1 MQRTMV
7 ECSIV
12 VISEHCQW
20 NRCSAQWELGTD
32 SEVRAVSYKR

>member
-1 MQRTMV
+1 MV

-20 NRCSAQWELGTD
+20 NCSSAQWELGTD
-32 SEVRAVSYKR
+32 SEARVVSYKP